1 MSDVL
6 DKSKFKFFN
15 DKEFYIT
22 LIDVN
27 DFDLNKLDWNN
38 PNYVQILTSYSFIR
52 TVLVDS
58 NNFFDY
64 IGEYFKANEDNIIVT
79 DTISEEPLHNYQ
91 IMAHHLKYILLIL

>member
-22 LIDVN
+22 LIDDN
-27 DFDLNKLDWNN
+27 DFDLNELDWNN
-38 PNYVQILTSYSFIR
+38 PNYVQMLTSYSFIR

-58 NNFFDY
+58 TNFL
-64 IGEYFKANEDNIIVT
+64 IILVNILKLMK
-79 DTISEEPLHNYQ
+79 TILLLQ
-91 IMAHHLKYILLIL
+91 ILLVKNHYILIK